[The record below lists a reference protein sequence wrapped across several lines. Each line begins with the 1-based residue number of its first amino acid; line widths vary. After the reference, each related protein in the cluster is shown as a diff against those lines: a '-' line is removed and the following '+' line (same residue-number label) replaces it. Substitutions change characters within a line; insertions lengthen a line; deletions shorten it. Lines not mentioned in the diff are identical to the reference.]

1 MTISSPIRN
10 DLADG
15 NDDAEGEDEDGPTFS
30 NADLNALSSDDEED
44 IEDLGA
50 MNNTNDINYDDF
62 FAPPPRK
69 ATKSTRKRALPKPS
83 PPHSQTSKMTLKT
96 FSVQSP
102 LFAAISSTTTSPP
115 MRILNLLL
123 TWTREIPSLANQT
136 TKTTS

>member
-69 ATKSTRKRALPKPS
+69 QLNLPGSALPKPS

-123 TWTREIPSLANQT
+123 TWTRRSQVSQIKPR
-136 TKTTS
+136 KTTS